1 VSPSPSTEILRT
13 GDPKI
18 ATTALATGAPLGE
31 VEQDGGRLVFVFP
44 GLTTHFLTR
53 IANDEIQVSALAM
66 ITAWERII
74 GMIAAA
80 QRERRAEWRR

>member
-1 VSPSPSTEILRT
+1 MSPSPSTEVLRT

-18 ATTALATGAPLGE
+18 ATTALATGAALDR
-31 VEQDGGRLVFVFP
+31 VDHDGGRLVFVFP
-44 GLTTHFLTR
+44 SLSQHFLTR

-66 ITAWERII
+66 ITAWERIV

-80 QRERRAEWRR
+80 QRERRR

>member
-18 ATTALATGAPLGE
+18 ATTALATGASLDR
-31 VEQDGGRLVFVFP
+31 VDHDGGRLVFVFP
-44 GLTTHFLTR
+44 SLSQHFLTR

-66 ITAWERII
+66 ITAWERIV

-80 QRERRAEWRR
+80 QRERRGEWRR